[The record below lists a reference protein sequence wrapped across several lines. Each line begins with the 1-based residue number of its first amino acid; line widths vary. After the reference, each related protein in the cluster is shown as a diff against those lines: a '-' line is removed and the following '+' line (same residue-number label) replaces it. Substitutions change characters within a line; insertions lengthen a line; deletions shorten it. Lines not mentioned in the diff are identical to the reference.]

1 MCICPRLP
9 QPAPHST
16 LEKGLPRVCMRV
28 RSAPS
33 STHLCPVFPALEL
46 VGLGGVRMR
55 AAPAQGRGAAR
66 LELKPCSG
74 AGQPTGG
81 RAVHACAP
89 RSLGGRGLAQRVWLV
104 GWGFFLFCFFSSS
117 HPRRTPAQ
125 APRWKMA
132 GKLESLRMEPPEVV
146 EEAEEAEVNEEKV
159 HLEEV
164 LNKKQEALSIL
175 QLYCQRKESGA
186 HRKNMLQDCTE
197 QISIHNSQVAENC
210 RQRKLGLHV
219 EEQLE
224 NLMGQHKELWEFHM
238 LKQRLAWEIRA
249 LQSSREQLLT
259 EESRALA
266 KLEDVERRL
275 SSAPEAGGVQAV
287 DDGLKAELEEFGGQG
302 PAQAHCAPKHG
313 ACEGAICPRFPR
325 SSASEYH
332 VLWGSEWGACLFL
345 RVSSTD
351 AAAANRWPA
360 VTSLRCET
368 WPVSPEARGKI
379 LALRCQ
385 GGHGDQLFLVH
396 DLQHC

>member
-1 MCICPRLP
+1 
-9 QPAPHST
+9 
-16 LEKGLPRVCMRV
+16 MRT
-28 RSAPS
+28 RSLA
-33 STHLCPVFPALEL
+33 
-46 VGLGGVRMR
+46 GG
-55 AAPAQGRGAAR
+55 
-66 LELKPCSG
+66 G
-74 AGQPTGG
+74 AGARTAG
-81 RAVHACAP
+81 
-89 RSLGGRGLAQRVWLV
+89 LV
-104 GWGFFLFCFFSSS
+104 GWLGFFLFCFFSSS
-117 HPRRTPAQ
+117 PPRRTPAQ

-146 EEAEEAEVNEEKV
+146 EEAEEAEAKKKSSEELGEAQALWETLHRELDSLNEEKV

-287 DDGLKAELEEFGGQG
+287 DDGAIASCGYRIRRWSIASQAEL
-302 PAQAHCAPKHG
+302 
-313 ACEGAICPRFPR
+313 
-325 SSASEYH
+325 
-332 VLWGSEWGACLFL
+332 
-345 RVSSTD
+345 
-351 AAAANRWPA
+351 
-360 VTSLRCET
+360 
-368 WPVSPEARGKI
+368 
-379 LALRCQ
+379 
-385 GGHGDQLFLVH
+385 
-396 DLQHC
+396 

>member
-1 MCICPRLP
+1 
-9 QPAPHST
+9 
-16 LEKGLPRVCMRV
+16 MRT
-28 RSAPS
+28 RSLA
-33 STHLCPVFPALEL
+33 
-46 VGLGGVRMR
+46 GG
-55 AAPAQGRGAAR
+55 
-66 LELKPCSG
+66 G
-74 AGQPTGG
+74 AGARTAG
-81 RAVHACAP
+81 
-89 RSLGGRGLAQRVWLV
+89 LV
-104 GWGFFLFCFFSSS
+104 GWLGFFLFCFFSSS
-117 HPRRTPAQ
+117 PPRRTPAQ

-275 SSAPEAGGVQAV
+275 SSAPEARGVQAV

>member
-1 MCICPRLP
+1 
-9 QPAPHST
+9 
-16 LEKGLPRVCMRV
+16 MRT
-28 RSAPS
+28 RSLA
-33 STHLCPVFPALEL
+33 
-46 VGLGGVRMR
+46 GG
-55 AAPAQGRGAAR
+55 
-66 LELKPCSG
+66 G
-74 AGQPTGG
+74 AGARTAG
-81 RAVHACAP
+81 
-89 RSLGGRGLAQRVWLV
+89 LV
-104 GWGFFLFCFFSSS
+104 GWLGFFLFCFFSSS
-117 HPRRTPAQ
+117 PPRRTPAQ

-146 EEAEEAEVNEEKV
+146 EEAEEAEGQTKSLKMTEDLLAMVKKLQKARHLSSLAQSFFHAAEGSLEPQIEDLINRINELQQAKKKSSEELGEAQALWETLHRELDSLNEEKV

-275 SSAPEAGGVQAV
+275 SSAPEARGVQAV

>member
-1 MCICPRLP
+1 MLGFVNERGLELLGTTVKHMCICPRLP

-89 RSLGGRGLAQRVWLV
+89 RSLGRGARTAGLV
-104 GWGFFLFCFFSSS
+104 GWLGFFLFCFFSSS

-132 GKLESLRMEPPEVV
+132 GKLGSLRMEPPEVV
-146 EEAEEAEVNEEKV
+146 EEAEEAEGQTKSLKMTEDLLAMVKKLQKEGSLEPQIEDLINRINELQQAKKKSSEELGEAQALWETLHRELDSLNEEKV

-186 HRKNMLQDCTE
+186 HRKNMLQDCIE

-275 SSAPEAGGVQAV
+275 SSAPEARGVQAV
-287 DDGLKAELEEFGGQG
+287 DDGAIASCGYRIRRWSIASQAEL
-302 PAQAHCAPKHG
+302 
-313 ACEGAICPRFPR
+313 
-325 SSASEYH
+325 
-332 VLWGSEWGACLFL
+332 
-345 RVSSTD
+345 
-351 AAAANRWPA
+351 
-360 VTSLRCET
+360 
-368 WPVSPEARGKI
+368 
-379 LALRCQ
+379 
-385 GGHGDQLFLVH
+385 
-396 DLQHC
+396 

>member
-1 MCICPRLP
+1 
-9 QPAPHST
+9 
-16 LEKGLPRVCMRV
+16 MRT
-28 RSAPS
+28 RSLA
-33 STHLCPVFPALEL
+33 
-46 VGLGGVRMR
+46 GG
-55 AAPAQGRGAAR
+55 
-66 LELKPCSG
+66 G
-74 AGQPTGG
+74 AGARTAG
-81 RAVHACAP
+81 
-89 RSLGGRGLAQRVWLV
+89 LV
-104 GWGFFLFCFFSSS
+104 GWLGFFLFCFFSSS
-117 HPRRTPAQ
+117 PPRRTPAQ

-146 EEAEEAEVNEEKV
+146 EEAEEAEGQTKSLKMTEDLLAMVKKLQKEGSLEPQIEDLINRINELQQAKKKSSEELGEAQALWETLHRELDSLNEEKV

-368 WPVSPEARGKI
+368 WPVSPEARD
-379 LALRCQ
+379 AVLRN
-385 GGHGDQLFLVH
+385 
-396 DLQHC
+396 